1 MTIDAIEDEYVFAP
15 DVLKTFCMSL
25 ILRILNKNTIESL
38 MEGSDKK
45 YKKKDKKYKKKDFV
59 KKEKEI

>member
-1 MTIDAIEDEYVFAP
+1 VHGNMTIDAIEDEYVFAP

-45 YKKKDKKYKKKDFV
+45 YKKKDFV